1 MLYRAAGNQ
10 QLADAIRHYTFA
22 THPIRTRAFPS
33 EELREIA
40 IGEHFAMIDA
50 ISRGAAGELAGIIR
64 THIQGPKDFYL
75 KATYIQGAL

>member
-1 MLYRAAGNQ
+1 MRYLRPAADNR
-10 QLADAIRHYTFA
+10 LAHVAADIRV
-22 THPIRTRAFPS
+22 
-33 EELREIA
+33 A

-50 ISRGAAGELAGIIR
+50 ISRGAADELANIIR